1 MSLEQPEPLLQA
13 AGFDQVP
20 KEDCEPSRA
29 RVGSERMERQLP
41 PGFLKLVAHELRSP
55 LTTLRL
61 ALQLALG
68 RLQRGESVEP
78 RTLQKALV
86 QVDEMCATITELCDA
101 GNVASDDGQY
111 ELTALDCVEMLEQ
124 ETELFVDDYSTH
136 RLLFDRTVASATV
149 RGDRRRLGQVVR
161 SLLDNAAKFSPSGTA
176 IRVSVA
182 VREQKVELAVADEG
196 IGIPGPEHDEVF
208 EMFRRAS
215 NASNLSTKGLGL
227 GLFISREIVE
237 RHGGRIW
244 FESDTASGSTFYVA
258 LPIWDPSPSKDGLV

>member
-1 MSLEQPEPLLQA
+1 MSLAQPELLLQA
-13 AGFDQVP
+13 AGFDQIP

-78 RTLQKALV
+78 RMLQKALA

-101 GNVASDDGQY
+101 GKVASDDGQLDLTVLDFV
-111 ELTALDCVEMLEQ
+111 ELLEHQTALFVHDC
-124 ETELFVDDYSTH
+124 STH
-136 RLLFDRTVASATV
+136 RLLLDKTVTSATV
-149 RGDRRRLGQVVR
+149 RGDRSGLGRVVQN
-161 SLLDNAAKFSPSGTA
+161 LLDNASKFSPSSTA

-182 VREQKVELAVADEG
+182 VREQTVELAVADEG
-196 IGIPGPEHDEVF
+196 IGIPGPEQDQVF
-208 EMFRRAS
+208 EMFHRAS
-215 NASNLSTKGLGL
+215 NASKLSTKGLGL
-227 GLFISREIVE
+227 GLFISRDIVE

-244 FESDTASGSTFYVA
+244 FESVTASGTTFYVA
-258 LPIWDPSPSKDGLV
+258 LPICDPSPSKDGPA